1 MAIST
6 RKEGSWQAEK
16 SEKTRTAVME
26 ATIQCFIDL
35 GYTNTTVTKIADTA
49 GVSRGAMMHHF
60 DSRFDIIKASVHY
73 LTDKRLAEFR
83 KLITEAQGDTG
94 GNEVNEENLHT
105 TVNAMWKFFH
115 LPSYTAFQEL
125 LIAARSDSEL
135 SKVMTPAQKEFDSRI
150 TNSIRALFPAWENL
164 KPTQE
169 VLTDLFFYTL
179 QGMAISKITNKKQ
192 TRVKNLLDLLVQQA
206 LYEYKQ
212 ASSKA

>member
-83 KLITEAQGDTG
+83 ELITEAQGDTG
-94 GNEVNEENLHT
+94 GNEVNEETLHT

-115 LPSYTAFQEL
+115 LPSYIAFQEL

-206 LYEYKQ
+206 LYEYKK
-212 ASSKA
+212 ARSKA